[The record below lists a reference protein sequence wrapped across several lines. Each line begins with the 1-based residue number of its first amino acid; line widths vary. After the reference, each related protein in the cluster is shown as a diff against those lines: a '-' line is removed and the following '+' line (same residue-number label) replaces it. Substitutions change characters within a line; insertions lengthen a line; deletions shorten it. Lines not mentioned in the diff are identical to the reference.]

1 MEQDHHSLNKLF
13 RRQIAL
19 PQDHGSWIFLFSPLA
34 IGIFAGGSI
43 SIATL
48 YLVIASVAVFLVRQ
62 PLTILTKIYSG
73 RRAARDKTAA
83 WFWTIIYSL
92 TAALGVAGLVVLGFN
107 YLLILAIPG
116 FPVFAWHLW
125 LVSRRE
131 ERRQIGVEIVASGV
145 LSLTAPAGYW
155 VGIGTPDSIGWLL
168 FLLSWLQSAA
178 SIVYAYLRL
187 EQRQLE
193 SQPEMPVRLRM
204 GRRALLYT
212 SFNLIFVITLAV
224 IDIVPRLIPLPYLLQ
239 WGETLWGT
247 LNPAVGWKPTKI
259 GFRQLAIS
267 ILFTI
272 LFIITWSL

>member
-1 MEQDHHSLNKLF
+1 MDHRSELINLEQDHHSLNKLF

-224 IDIVPRLIPLPYLLQ
+224 IDIVPRLIPLPYLA
-239 WGETLWGT
+239 T
-247 LNPAVGWKPTKI
+247 I
-259 GFRQLAIS
+259 GF
-267 ILFTI
+267 
-272 LFIITWSL
+272 